1 MSKDLTNRWTDG
13 FYILE
18 NLHMSPGMNL
28 YFHLSHGMVLGY
40 YEAFFTI
47 SNTMIPDAR
56 GASVGIIKYV
66 NLGVDFIQ
74 FIFVHYMSLYILAK

>member
-1 MSKDLTNRWTDG
+1 MR
-13 FYILE
+13 
-18 NLHMSPGMNL
+18 
-28 YFHLSHGMVLGY
+28 
-40 YEAFFTI
+40 FFFII
-47 SNTMIPDAR
+47 SNTKIPDAR